1 LNRAAGLLLAL
12 LLSAG
17 PAARAQEVRERAPP
31 VTPRL
36 SITLSRDSADGLR
49 PPVVRA
55 DHLLEDGVFDGA
67 LRNGFSVRLHFR
79 LELWR
84 KAALFDHLE
93 REAVEWD
100 AVVRLDPLSG
110 EFDLIRTGGDVEHFT
125 AMEAVSRALAKS
137 FTVELLPPPTG
148 SGARYYYLVTL
159 DIASLSQSELDEVER
174 WLRGDV
180 GPAISSHGGLTSAL
194 AVGARR
200 LLIRLSGLPH
210 RRLEARTAAFT
221 LDR

>member
-1 LNRAAGLLLAL
+1 MNRAAGLLVAL
-12 LLSAG
+12 LVSAG

-31 VTPRL
+31 ATPLL
-36 SITLSRDSADGLR
+36 SIALPQDSSDAPR

-55 DHLLEDGVFDGA
+55 ERLLQDGVFDGA

-84 KAALFDHLE
+84 KAALFDRLA
-93 REAVEWD
+93 RDVEWD

-110 EFDLIRTGGDVEHFT
+110 EFDLIRTGGDVEHYRT
-125 AMEAVSRALAKS
+125 MDAVSRALSKA
-137 FTVELLPPPTG
+137 FTVELLPPAGTDT
-148 SGARYYYLVTL
+148 RYYYLSTL

-180 GPAISSHGGLTSAL
+180 GPAISSHGGLSNAL

-210 RRLEARTAAFT
+210 LRLEARTPTFT
-221 LDR
+221 AGR